1 MSTQPAIHQAPGE
14 TVSALRQQLYT
25 LVGRAVK
32 EVRLT
37 RVNWPDGKRWVAT
50 VFGVTG
56 NEVPLYDR
64 GLHHQAAM
72 VLKAAFPDAN
82 WSAAQDYD
90 VRTGVLREHV
100 VRIPAS
106 LREDVD

>member
-1 MSTQPAIHQAPGE
+1 MSPQPAVHRAAGE

-50 VFGVTG
+50 VFGLNG
-56 NEVPLYDR
+56 KEVPLYDR

-72 VLKAAFPDAN
+72 VLKEAFPQAN
-82 WSAAQDYD
+82 WAVAQDYD
-90 VRTGVLREHV
+90 VKSGVLREHV
-100 VRIPAS
+100 VRMPAC
-106 LREDVD
+106 LQEDVD